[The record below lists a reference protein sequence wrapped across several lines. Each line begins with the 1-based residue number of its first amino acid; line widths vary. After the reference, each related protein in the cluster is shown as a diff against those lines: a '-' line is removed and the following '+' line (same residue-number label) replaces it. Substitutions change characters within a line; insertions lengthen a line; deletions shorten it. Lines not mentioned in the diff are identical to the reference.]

1 MRRPPSKRRRAGT
14 ALFLFL
20 ILGCGVAFTAHG
32 ASAQSKASDFK
43 EANALYESGKFK
55 EAAERYGSIAEE
67 KRGGAAVFYNLGNAE
82 LRAGRK
88 GKARVWYERALK
100 IKPRDADIL
109 WNLQILKNALTDRV
123 DPPADPF
130 GVVEIYKKITDFFSI
145 NEAGSIL
152 TSFLFLLAVVSLL
165 AWICPPARCSGRAAQ
180 GPLLVLILIVAG
192 LFLIKWTRVK
202 EPRVVVLSKEAAAHY
217 GPSAKETKAF
227 VLHEG
232 SEARVLDQTKD
243 WFYIRFDNGSEGW
256 LPKDSCEMV

>member
-1 MRRPPSKRRRAGT
+1 MRGA

-20 ILGCGVAFTAHG
+20 IFASDAFAET
-32 ASAQSKASDFK
+32 KASDFK

-55 EAAERYGSIAEE
+55 EAAQRYASIAEE
-67 KRGGAAVFYNLGNAE
+67 KKGGAAVYYNLGNAE

-100 IKPRDADIL
+100 TSPRDPDIL

-130 GVVEIYKKITDFFSI
+130 GFVEIHKKITDFFSI
-145 NEAGSIL
+145 DEAGVVL
-152 TSFLFLLAVVSLL
+152 TSLLLLWAVVSLL
-165 AWICPPARCSGRAAQ
+165 AWGYPAAQRPGRAAQ
-180 GPLLVLILIVAG
+180 GLLLILIFSAAG
-192 LFLIKWTRVK
+192 LFVLKWIRVK
-202 EPRVVVLSKEAAAHY
+202 DPVVIVLSKEAVAHY

-232 SEARVLDQTKD
+232 SQALVLDQTND
-243 WFYIRFDNGSEGW
+243 WFYIRFENGSQGW
-256 LPKDSCEMV
+256 LPKDSSEMV